1 MRGLQETR
9 CIAIAGYKNTGKTT
23 LVQGLTRWFAQ
34 RGRTVA
40 VMKRDVHGFA
50 AFADERV
57 DTGRHLRAGAK
68 RTLVVGRDGH
78 LGLEI
83 GQAGR
88 EELGAL
94 IGWMGTADVLLLE
107 GWKDASVSMAV
118 LLGETDWREEAYTA
132 PAFARAAR
140 ERGDLLAWIAPR
152 PPLTVGDGLPVYL
165 RDDIDG
171 IAAQIERAFRQ
182 GAGRFDPE
190 GLASYA
196 LGEQ

>member
-1 MRGLQETR
+1 MRDLQETR
-9 CIAIAGYKNTGKTT
+9 CVAIAGYKNTGKTT
-23 LVQGLTRWFAQ
+23 LVQDLTRWFAR

-57 DTGRHLRAGAK
+57 DTGRQLRAGAK
-68 RTLVVGRDGH
+68 RTLIVGRDGH
-78 LGLEI
+78 VGLEI

-88 EELGAL
+88 KELGTL
-94 IGWMGTADVLLLE
+94 IGWMGAADVLLLE
-107 GWKDASVSMAV
+107 GWKDASVSMVA
-118 LLGETDWREEAYTA
+118 LLGETDWREEAYAA

-152 PPLTVGDGLPVYL
+152 PPLAVGDGLPIYL
-165 RDDIDG
+165 RNDIDG
-171 IAAQIERAFRQ
+171 IAAQIEWAFRQ
-182 GAGRFDPE
+182 GAGRFDP
-190 GLASYA
+190 GDLAAYA